1 MYNDTKEV
9 KYKITGFDFLLIGLF
24 IIGIISLNVWI
35 ILGTGIFFIQ
45 KVKHGKKEYTSES
58 KLTLPTDFFQLSSTE
73 RKKSLDFAW
82 NLIDELS
89 IQKDEIYH
97 YSKRYIKLLLSLIP
111 LAIALLLILPLI
123 VYDNH
128 KDSTWTTMFF
138 IFVFFFTLAVYIRY
152 RTIKNK
158 QKEKIIEQ
166 QLKEQHIYH
175 NTLKKLAKKFIIK
188 YYPTWIKTVQE
199 QYINKKI
206 KDLIDTKYENIYTL
220 FSYDYTQHKGI
231 MPPKEIYLTYILT
244 NENYITII
252 SNIKI
257 DIKNNSYQY
266 INSDSPTV
274 IVPNK
279 NEWNIKEFFYKD
291 IIELDYLNEKNSN
304 DKGNLLVGLVNGS
317 KYKYPTLKK
326 YTQNLFIDV
335 REKMR
340 KNKIK

>member
-1 MYNDTKEV
+1 MYNNTKEI
-9 KYKITGFDFLLIGLF
+9 KSKITGFDFLLIGLF

-35 ILGTGIFFIQ
+35 VVVAGIFFIY
-45 KVKHGKKEYTSES
+45 KVKYGEKEYDSKS
-58 KLTLPTDFFQLSSTE
+58 KLTLPKDFFQLSSTE
-73 RKKSLDFAW
+73 RKKSLDLAW
-82 NLIDELS
+82 NFIDNLS
-89 IQKDEIYH
+89 MQKDKIYHHSKKYIQK
-97 YSKRYIKLLLSLIP
+97 LLAGIFIS
-111 LAIALLLILPLI
+111 IALFFFLLLINAR
-123 VYDNH
+123 D
-128 KDSTWTTMFF
+128 KDSTWDTMFF
-138 IFVFFFTLAVYIRY
+138 IFIFFFTLWLYFSY
-152 RTIKNK
+152 RMIKNK

-166 QLKEQHIYH
+166 QLKEQNIYN

-206 KDLIDTKYENIYTL
+206 KDLINTKYENIYTL
-220 FSYDYTQHKGI
+220 FSYDYRQHKEI
-231 MPPKEIYLTYILT
+231 MPPKNIYLTYILT

-266 INSDSPTV
+266 INSDSPIT

-291 IIELDYLNEKNSN
+291 IIELDYLNEKNSD